1 MALTPTVTKSNVRL
15 AMPKMWA
22 VTLTLT
28 VVDDAPGAPGFTR
41 TFAQNY
47 KAGKSIPD
55 LAAMYQDEMQK
66 AIDQYKAE
74 RAIYDHDHLATL
86 VTGVQ
91 AALEM

>member
-1 MALTPTVTKSNVRL
+1 MALTTIVTKSNVRL

-28 VVDDAPGAPGFTR
+28 VTDDDGPGFVR
-41 TFAQNY
+41 TFSQNY

-55 LAAMYQDEMQK
+55 LAATYRQEMQA

-74 RAIYDHDHLATL
+74 RALYDHTNLATL
-86 VTGVQ
+86 VSTVQ
-91 AALEM
+91 AALET